1 MTGEAFPFWGHDG
14 AHEGDTLVRKDR
26 RPHGPGDIAE
36 RRLCE
41 HRIRGPQPAWKLAGN
56 GSVGGQALTGIPRV
70 KQLLDDPEI
79 GFYCSVWPFQTG
91 LDVPAVPPGSVILAE
106 VYPSIVAPDEAL
118 GSVKDQRQVATVA
131 RLYAR
136 LDQVGRLAPL
146 FAGDPAL
153 GAEERAAVETEE
165 AWILGVTDRPL
176 DADVAGDV
184 EEIGPPDPLDGWLR
198 DPQEIYRR
206 SFATVQAE
214 ARLSAMP
221 KTLHPV
227 AIRLI
232 HACGMTDIDQD
243 LDWRGDP
250 VAAGRAAL
258 AAGRPVLA
266 DCRMV
271 IAGIMPRLLP
281 PGTVVRTDI
290 DGEETARLA
299 QQQATTRSAAQVQV
313 WGDALDGAIV
323 AIGNAPTTLYAL
335 LQAIRDGG
343 APKPAAIL
351 AFPVGFVGAEES
363 KRALAALDLGV
374 PYLTLHGRRGGSA
387 LASAAVNAIAG
398 GLGT

>member
-1 MTGEAFPFWGHDG
+1 
-14 AHEGDTLVRKDR
+14 
-26 RPHGPGDIAE
+26 
-36 RRLCE
+36 
-41 HRIRGPQPAWKLAGN
+41 
-56 GSVGGQALTGIPRV
+56 
-70 KQLLDDPEI
+70 
-79 GFYCSVWPFQTG
+79 
-91 LDVPAVPPGSVILAE
+91 
-106 VYPSIVAPDEAL
+106 VAPDEAL

-214 ARLSAMP
+214 AQLSAMP
-221 KTLHPV
+221 KSLHPV

-387 LASAAVNAIAG
+387 LAAAAVNAIAG